1 MTRNLPAPNPRNR
14 EAGVSLV
21 IVAVALVALL
31 MLAGLGIDLASLYAG
46 HTEAQR
52 AADAAALAGAE
63 VFVTS
68 GCTSAAGGCT
78 PGGFQEILAT
88 QQAQL
93 IGDENHVGT
102 QKADIL
108 PSDITFNYPTPQNP
122 QITVTVRRTSA
133 RGTPDQPGGAM
144 PTFFAKVFGV
154 MSADISASATAEAF
168 NPAGSNIPVGTKC
181 LKPWLMP
188 NCDYNRLVNKNNPS
202 ANTLCPAVGTKY
214 PSYYLDPSN
223 NYSIVNPGT
232 APGGV
237 IGQLIQIKPGD
248 PSQAGAPSQFYPVNL
263 VPGATPA
270 VCPSCANGGGGTGGA
285 ALYRSNI
292 ECCNQGTV
300 VGGLTAVQPTT
311 GNMVGPT
318 QQGVQCLIHESGGGN
333 GQDSLDPSTMTIT
346 AGGNNPYFPSGSVL
360 TDSDSVVTVPI
371 YDGTPLCPGNSCPST
386 VNVNVVGFMQ
396 MFIRDVTNPQ
406 GTVEA
411 YILNVSGFGSK
422 PGGGGPGGNGNPIVT
437 GGASPIP
444 VRLIHQ

>member
-1 MTRNLPAPNPRNR
+1 MTQNLPAPNPRNR

-21 IVAVALVALL
+21 IVAVALVVLL

-122 QITVTVRRTSA
+122 QITVTVRRTAA
-133 RGTPDQPGGAM
+133 RGTPDQPGGPM

-181 LKPWLMP
+181 LKPWLIP
-188 NCDYNRLVNKNNPS
+188 NCDYSPNRLVNKNNPS
-202 ANTLCPAVGTKY
+202 ANTACPAVGTKY

-223 NYSIVNPGT
+223 NYSILNPGT
-232 APGGV
+232 APSGV
-237 IGQLIQIKPGD
+237 IGELLQVKSGD
-248 PSQAGAPSQFYPVNL
+248 PSQSPAPSQFYPVDL
-263 VPGATPA
+263 LPGSTPA
-270 VCPSCANGGGGTGGA
+270 VCPSCAIGGGGGGA
-285 ALYRSNI
+285 SLYQSNI
-292 ECCNQGTV
+292 QCCNQGTL
-300 VGGLTAVQPTT
+300 VGGVATVHPIT

-318 QQGVQCLIHESGGGN
+318 QLGVKCLIHQSGGGS
-333 GQDSLDPSTMTIT
+333 GQDTLDLTTMTIT
-346 AGGNNPYFPSGSVL
+346 AGGNNPYFSSGTVL
-360 TDSDSVVTVPI
+360 TDSDSVVTAPV
-371 YDGTPLCPGNSCPST
+371 YDGTPLCPGGSCPST
-386 VNVNVVGFMQ
+386 VNVKIVGFVQ
-396 MFIRDVTNPQ
+396 LFISGVTNPN
-406 GTVEA
+406 GTVNA
-411 YILNVSGFGSK
+411 YVLNIGGSGTS
-422 PGGGGPGGNGNPIVT
+422 GGGGKGGNGNPIVS
-437 GGASPIP
+437 GGGSPIP